1 MGSLHFFSKSLL
13 ALSLGTILGVQAHPH
28 LRMGYQLEP
37 ILDKGAVTGLHVS
50 WQMDAPNS
58 ALVRENIDLNR
69 NGVLDPDELQAFA
82 DSNQTLMRP
91 FNYFLTLENGQ
102 SGVPLTFEVKQFSA
116 RDGGRGFQGG
126 IYLEFEVRLNAPVT
140 SPHIQLQM
148 QDPTWFIGF
157 QPLFGKVLATDTGCD
172 ASFTREK
179 RPTPTLGEQ
188 EVQRVQIQCA
198 SGPVARPGAQIPPIH
213 GPINGDNS

>member
-1 MGSLHFFSKSLL
+1 MGSLHFLSKSLL
-13 ALSLGTILGVQAHPH
+13 AASLCAVVGVQAHPH
-28 LRMGYQLEP
+28 LRMGYLLEP
-37 ILDKGAVTGLHVS
+37 ILDKGALTGLHVS

-58 ALVRENIDLNR
+58 ALVRDNIDLNR

-82 DSNQTLMRP
+82 DSNQTLMQP

-102 SGVPLTFEVKQFSA
+102 SSAPMAFEVKNFSA

-126 IYLEFEVRLNAPVT
+126 IYLSFEVKLQTPISTAQ
-140 SPHIQLQM
+140 IQLQM
-148 QDPTWFIGF
+148 QDPTWYIGF
-157 QPLFGKVLATDTGCD
+157 QPLFGKVLAADTGCD

-198 SGPVARPGAQIPPIH
+198 SGPVARPGAQIPPTN
-213 GPINGDNS
+213 GPVNGDNS